1 MKMNSSPRG
10 QVLPLEGTHK
20 PQALVFGPLQVHLSH
35 CLELTKSRW
44 SAQEGGGG
52 QTSRRAE
59 IHLIKMRYQ
68 GNQIG
73 AHRGGKL
80 LCGALDARV
89 GLGEQALLLRD
100 LLAQLRQEVF
110 EIGV

>member
-1 MKMNSSPRG
+1 
-10 QVLPLEGTHK
+10 
-20 PQALVFGPLQVHLSH
+20 
-35 CLELTKSRW
+35 
-44 SAQEGGGG
+44 
-52 QTSRRAE
+52 
-59 IHLIKMRYQ
+59 MRYQ
-68 GNQIG
+68 DNQIG

-80 LCGALDARV
+80 LRGALDARV